1 MELIELYITPSEFKK
16 RITYILKDVI
26 VGTLKLTY
34 AHLNQLMGP
43 TFAPRIIGNSV
54 LLSYPDDGISFV
66 FKYSE
71 KEFKDGSQELTQD

>member
-1 MELIELYITPSEFKK
+1 M
-16 RITYILKDVI
+16 TYILKDAI
-26 VGTLKLTY
+26 IGTLKLTY

-43 TFAPRIIGNSV
+43 TFPPRIIGNSV

-71 KEFKDGSQELTQD
+71 KDYKDGALELTQD